1 MAKAVKL
8 SDIAERV
15 GVSTVTV
22 SKALSGQKG
31 VSEEVREKIRSIAEE
46 LGYQQPSAARKSQ
59 NHKNFNIGIL
69 ISERFLVKYESFYW
83 QMYQAV
89 ATRATAEE
97 CFTMLEFIG
106 KAEEESSRMPKL
118 VQERKV
124 DGIIVIGKMMDA
136 YLQHLNTEA
145 GIPVIYLDYYNGRE
159 ASDSVISNSYYGTYE
174 LTYYLY
180 RMGHRKIAYVGT
192 LLAME
197 SITDRYFGYQKALLE
212 LGLEQKKDWV
222 LDDRHI
228 ETGEIDTVNML
239 QIPKDMPTAFV
250 CNCDLTA
257 SFLIKKLK
265 DNGYRV
271 PEDISVVGFD
281 NYLYPGLSD
290 IQITTYEVDLKEM
303 AKKAVYNMISKISNE
318 NYKPGIHIVEGH
330 MVLKESVAQIPSG
343 KA

>member
-1 MAKAVKL
+1 MAKVMAKTVKL
-8 SDIAERV
+8 ADIAAIV
-15 GVSTVTV
+15 NVSTVTV
-22 SKALSGQKG
+22 SKALSDQKG
-31 VSEEVREKIRSIAEE
+31 VSEEMRARIKQLAKEM
-46 LGYQQPSAARKSQ
+46 GYQTPTAARLSSNKRTY
-59 NHKNFNIGIL
+59 NIGVL
-69 ISERFLVKYESFYW
+69 ISEIYFDQTQSFYW
-83 QMYQAV
+83 QMYQSV
-89 ATRATAEE
+89 ATRATAKE
-97 CFTMLEFIG
+97 CFTMLEVIG
-106 KAEEESSRMPKL
+106 MAEEENGRLPKL

-124 DGIIVIGKMMDA
+124 DGIIVIGKMMDD

-192 LLAME
+192 LLATE

-212 LGLEQKKDWV
+212 LGLEQKKEWV

-228 ETGEIDTVNML
+228 ETGKIDTVNML
-239 QIPKDMPTAFV
+239 QLPKDMPTAFV

-257 SFLIKKLK
+257 SFLIKKLRE
-265 DNGYRV
+265 NGYRV

-290 IQITTYEVDLKEM
+290 IRITTYEVDMGEM
-303 AKKAVYNMISKISNE
+303 ARRAIHNMIKKITSDNF
-318 NYKPGIHIVEGH
+318 KGGVTVVEGRL
-330 MVLKESVAQIPSG
+330 VLKDSVSHV
-343 KA
+343 

>member
-31 VSEEVREKIRSIAEE
+31 VSEEVREKIHSIAEE

-97 CFTMLEFIG
+97 CFTMLEVIG

-180 RMGHRKIAYVGT
+180 HMGHRKIAYVGT

-212 LGLEQKKDWV
+212 LGLEQKKGWV

-290 IQITTYEVDLKEM
+290 IQITTYEVDLEEM
-303 AKKAVYNMISKISNE
+303 ARRAIHNMINKISNE

>member
-97 CFTMLEFIG
+97 CFTMLEVIG

-212 LGLEQKKDWV
+212 LGLEQKKGWV

-250 CNCDLTA
+250 CNCDQTA

-290 IQITTYEVDLKEM
+290 IQITTYEVDLEEM
-303 AKKAVYNMISKISNE
+303 ARRAIHNMISKISNE

>member
-1 MAKAVKL
+1 MVSMKEIAKQCN
-8 SDIAERV
+8 
-15 GVSTVTV
+15 VSVATV
-22 SKALSGQKG
+22 SKALNGYSDIGEETKNYILRTASEMGYLPNSSARALKTKRTFNLGVLFVDEARSG
-31 VSEEVREKIRSIAEE
+31 
-46 LGYQQPSAARKSQ
+46 LTHDY
-59 NHKNFNIGIL
+59 FNRVL
-69 ISERFLVKYESFYW
+69 ESFKSTAEAKGYDITFTSGNVSGKR
-83 QMYQAV
+83 MTYLEHCRYRGVDGVVMACV
-89 ATRATAEE
+89 DFTAEE
-97 CFTMLEFIG
+97 
-106 KAEEESSRMPKL
+106 
-118 VQERKV
+118 VQELLLS
-124 DGIIVIGKMMDA
+124 D
-136 YLQHLNTEA
+136 
-145 GIPVIYLDYYNGRE
+145 IPVVTIDHICDGRISVVSNNIQGMEELVTYIYKK
-159 ASDSVISNSYYGTYE
+159 
-174 LTYYLY
+174 
-180 RMGHRKIAYVGT
+180 GHRKIAYVGT

-212 LGLEQKKDWV
+212 LGLEQKKEWV

-228 ETGEIDTVNML
+228 ETGKIDTVNML
-239 QIPKDMPTAFV
+239 QLPKDMPTAFV

>member
-97 CFTMLEFIG
+97 CFTMLEVIG

-330 MVLKESVAQIPSG
+330 TVLKESVAQIPSG

>member
-8 SDIAERV
+8 ADIAERV

-31 VSEEVREKIRSIAEE
+31 VSEEVREKIHSIAEE

-97 CFTMLEFIG
+97 CFTMLEVIG

-212 LGLEQKKDWV
+212 LGLEQKKEWV

>member
-8 SDIAERV
+8 ADIAERV

-97 CFTMLEFIG
+97 CFTMLEVIG

-136 YLQHLNTEA
+136 YLQHMNTEA

-180 RMGHRKIAYVGT
+180 RMGHRKIAYVET

-212 LGLEQKKDWV
+212 LGLEQKKGWV

>member
-59 NHKNFNIGIL
+59 NYKNFNIGIL
-69 ISERFLVKYESFYW
+69 ISERFLDKYESFYW
-83 QMYQAV
+83 QMYQSV
-89 ATRATAEE
+89 ATRATAKE
-97 CFTMLEFIG
+97 CFTMLEVIG
-106 KAEEESSRMPKL
+106 IAEEENGRLPKL

-124 DGIIVIGKMMDA
+124 DGIIVIGKMMDD

-212 LGLEQKKDWV
+212 LGLEQKKEWV

-290 IQITTYEVDLKEM
+290 IQITTYEVDLKEI

>member
-8 SDIAERV
+8 ADIAERV

-31 VSEEVREKIRSIAEE
+31 VSEEVREKIHSIAEE

-59 NHKNFNIGIL
+59 NQKSYNIGIL
-69 ISERFLVKYESFYW
+69 ISERFLDKYESFYW
-83 QMYQAV
+83 QMYQSV
-89 ATRATAEE
+89 ATRATAKE
-97 CFTMLEFIG
+97 CFTMLEVIG
-106 KAEEESSRMPKL
+106 IAEEENGRLPKL

-124 DGIIVIGKMMDA
+124 DGIIVIGKMMDD

-212 LGLEQKKDWV
+212 LGLEQKKEWV

-290 IQITTYEVDLKEM
+290 IQITTYEVDLKEI

>member
-8 SDIAERV
+8 ADIAERV

-46 LGYQQPSAARKSQ
+46 LGYQQPSVARKSQ
-59 NHKNFNIGIL
+59 NRKSFNIGIL

-89 ATRATAEE
+89 ATRATAKE
-97 CFTMLEFIG
+97 CFTMLEVIG
-106 KAEEESSRMPKL
+106 KAEEENSKMPKL

-192 LLAME
+192 RLATE

-212 LGLEQKKDWV
+212 LGLEQKKEWV

-265 DNGYRV
+265 ENGYRV

-290 IQITTYEVDLKEM
+290 IQITTYEVDLGEM
-303 AKKAVYNMISKISNE
+303 AKKTVHNMISKISNE

-330 MVLKESVAQIPSG
+330 IVLKESVAKI
-343 KA
+343 

>member
-31 VSEEVREKIRSIAEE
+31 VSEEVREKIHSIAEE

-97 CFTMLEFIG
+97 CFTMLEVIG

-212 LGLEQKKDWV
+212 LGLEQKKGWV

>member
-8 SDIAERV
+8 ADIAERV

-46 LGYQQPSAARKSQ
+46 LGYQQPSVARKSQ
-59 NHKNFNIGIL
+59 NRKSYNIGIL

-89 ATRATAEE
+89 ATRATAKE
-97 CFTMLEFIG
+97 CFTMLEVIG
-106 KAEEESSRMPKL
+106 KAEEESSKMPKL
-118 VQERKV
+118 VQENKV
-124 DGIIVIGKMMDA
+124 DGIIVIGKMMDG

-145 GIPVIYLDYYNGRE
+145 GIPVIYQDYYNGRE

-192 LLAME
+192 LLATE

-212 LGLEQKKDWV
+212 LGLEQKKEWV

-228 ETGEIDTVNML
+228 ETGKIDTVNML

-290 IQITTYEVDLKEM
+290 IQITTYEVDLEEM
-303 AKKAVYNMISKISNE
+303 AKKTVHNMISKISNE
-318 NYKPGIHIVEGH
+318 NYKPGIHIVGGH
-330 MVLKESVAQIPSG
+330 MVLKESAAKI
-343 KA
+343 

>member
-8 SDIAERV
+8 ADIAEMV

-31 VSEEVREKIRSIAEE
+31 VSEEVREKIHRIAEE

-59 NHKNFNIGIL
+59 NRKSYNIGIL

-89 ATRATAEE
+89 ATRATAKE
-97 CFTMLEFIG
+97 CFTMLEVIG
-106 KAEEESSRMPKL
+106 AAEEENSKMPKL

-145 GIPVIYLDYYNGRE
+145 VIPVIYLDYYNGRE

-192 LLAME
+192 LLATE

-212 LGLEQKKDWV
+212 LGLEQKKEWV

-257 SFLIKKLK
+257 SFLIKKLR

-290 IQITTYEVDLKEM
+290 IQITTYEVDLGEM
-303 AKKAVYNMISKISNE
+303 AKKTVYNMINKISNE
-318 NYKPGIHIVEGH
+318 NYKPGVHIVEGH
-330 MVLKESVAQIPSG
+330 LVLKESVAKI
-343 KA
+343 

>member
-46 LGYQQPSAARKSQ
+46 LGYQQPSVARKSQ
-59 NHKNFNIGIL
+59 NRKSYNIGIL

-89 ATRATAEE
+89 ATRATAKE
-97 CFTMLEFIG
+97 CFTMLEVIG
-106 KAEEESSRMPKL
+106 MAEEESSKMPKL

-124 DGIIVIGKMMDA
+124 DGIIVIGKMMND
-136 YLQHLNTEA
+136 YLQHLNAEA
-145 GIPVIYLDYYNGRE
+145 EIPVIYLDYYNGRE

-192 LLAME
+192 LLATE

-212 LGLEQKKDWV
+212 LGLEQKKEWV

-239 QIPKDMPTAFV
+239 QLPKDMPTAFV

-290 IQITTYEVDLKEM
+290 IQITTYDVDLEEM
-303 AKKAVYNMISKISNE
+303 ARRAIHNMISKISNE

-330 MVLKESVAQIPSG
+330 MVLKESVAKI
-343 KA
+343 

>member
-97 CFTMLEFIG
+97 CFTMLEVIG

-212 LGLEQKKDWV
+212 LGLEQKKGWV

-250 CNCDLTA
+250 CNCDQTA

>member
-8 SDIAERV
+8 ADIAERV

-31 VSEEVREKIRSIAEE
+31 VSEEVREKIHSIAKE

-59 NHKNFNIGIL
+59 NQKSYNIGIL
-69 ISERFLVKYESFYW
+69 ISERFLDKYESFYW

-89 ATRATAEE
+89 ATRATAKE
-97 CFTMLEFIG
+97 CFTMLEVIG
-106 KAEEESSRMPKL
+106 MAEEENGRLPKL

-124 DGIIVIGKMMDA
+124 DGIIVIGKMMDD

-145 GIPVIYLDYYNGRE
+145 GIPVIYLDYYNGIDHICDGRI
-159 ASDSVISNSYYGTYE
+159 SVVSNNIQGMEDLVTYI
-174 LTYYLY
+174 YKK
-180 RMGHRKIAYVGT
+180 GHRKIAYVGT
-192 LLAME
+192 LLATE

-212 LGLEQKKDWV
+212 LGLEQKKEWV

-228 ETGEIDTVNML
+228 ETGKIDTVNML
-239 QIPKDMPTAFV
+239 QLPKDMPTAFV

-257 SFLIKKLK
+257 SFLIKKLRE
-265 DNGYRV
+265 NGYRV

-290 IQITTYEVDLKEM
+290 IRITTYEVDMGEM
-303 AKKAVYNMISKISNE
+303 ARRAIHNMIKKITSDNF
-318 NYKPGIHIVEGH
+318 KGGVTVVEGRL
-330 MVLKESVAQIPSG
+330 VLKDSVSHV
-343 KA
+343 